1 MISGFTFLRNASEL
15 YYPFIESIR
24 SILPLVDEFV
34 VVLGEG
40 NPVDRTLEMLHEMG
54 SPKLKIIPSVWDP
67 GRYGGGSIYAQQTDL
82 AKAACSGDWLFYLQG
97 DEVIHELDFPVIRK
111 ACETFIH
118 DQRVEG
124 FVFDFLHFYGD
135 YRHFFRDHSWYKK
148 EIRIIR
154 NLPDIHSWRDA
165 QSFRYI
171 PDFKDNDYFR
181 SAGTRK
187 LNCISLPARVFHY
200 GWVKPPAMMAQKN
213 FEAGK
218 NYGKPGYD
226 QFQGQFDYGRLDRAR
241 VFEGIHPA
249 VMKEWMDQLN
259 WQDLLRF
266 SGPAALNRPLM
277 KHEKLKYRVLNFI
290 EETFLGGHVIGGFKN
305 YKLVQA
311 AQYGA
316 QV

>member
-1 MISGFTFLRNASEL
+1 MISGFTFLRNASLL
-15 YYPFIESIR
+15 YYPFIESIQ

-34 VVLGEG
+34 VVLGKG
-40 NPVDRTLEMLHEMG
+40 NPGDRSREMLDELG
-54 SPKLKIIPSVWDP
+54 SSKLKIIPSVWDLE
-67 GRYGGGSIYAQQTDL
+67 RYGGGSIYAHQTDL
-82 AKAACSGDWLFYLQG
+82 AKTACSGAWLFYLQG
-97 DEVIHELDFPVIRK
+97 DEVIHEQDIPAIRN

-135 YRHFFRDHSWYKK
+135 YRHYFRDHSWYKK

-171 PDFKDNDYFR
+171 PDFQGNDYFR
-181 SAGTRK
+181 IAGTRK
-187 LNCISLPARVFHY
+187 LNCVSLPARVFHY

-213 FEAGK
+213 VEAGK
-218 NYGKPGYD
+218 NYNKPGYD
-226 QFQGQFDYGRLDRAR
+226 QFQGRFDYGRLDRAR

-249 VMKEWMDQLN
+249 VMTAWMEQLD

-266 SGPAALNRPLM
+266 SGPVALNRPLM
-277 KHEKLKYRVLNFI
+277 KHEKFKYRILHFI
-290 EETFLGGHVIGGFKN
+290 EETLLGGHVIGGFKN
-305 YKLVQA
+305 YKLIQP
-311 AQYGA
+311 G
-316 QV
+316 